1 MPPTFLTFGEVLEIH
16 RDQIGRYGGAAGIRD
31 LGLLQSAL
39 AQPRV
44 TFGGALLHGDL
55 AEMAAAYLFH
65 LVCDHPFI
73 DGNKRVALVSAIVF
87 LRLNKKNL
95 DVTEDKLEALV
106 TSVAQGKMTKAR
118 IANFFRS
125 RLT

>member
-1 MPPTFLTFGEVLEIH
+1 M
-16 RDQIGRYGGAAGIRD
+16 
-31 LGLLQSAL
+31 
-39 AQPRV
+39 
-44 TFGGALLHGDL
+44 LHGDL

-73 DGNKRVALVSAIVF
+73 DANKRVGLVSAIVF

-125 RLT
+125 RLI

>member
-1 MPPTFLTFGEVLEIH
+1 LTFGEVLEIH

-73 DGNKRVALVSAIVF
+73 DGNSNKRVGLVSAIVF

>member
-1 MPPTFLTFGEVLEIH
+1 MPPTFLTLGEVLEIH

-39 AQPRV
+39 AQPQA
-44 TFGGALLHGDL
+44 TFGGEFLNGDL

-73 DGNKRVALVSAIVF
+73 DGNKRVGLVSAIVF

-95 DVTEDKLEALV
+95 DATEDKLEVLV
-106 TSVAQGKMTKAR
+106 TSIAQGKMTKAK

-125 RLT
+125 RLS

>member
-1 MPPTFLTFGEVLEIH
+1 MPPTFLTLGEVLEIH

-39 AQPRV
+39 SQPRA
-44 TFGGALLHGDL
+44 TFGGEFLHGDL

-65 LVCDHPFI
+65 LVCDHSFV
-73 DGNKRVALVSAIVF
+73 DGNKRVGLVSAIVF

-95 DVTEDKLEALV
+95 DVTEDKLE
-106 TSVAQGKMTKAR
+106 
-118 IANFFRS
+118 
-125 RLT
+125 

>member
-1 MPPTFLTFGEVLEIH
+1 MPPTFLTLGEVLEIH

-39 AQPRV
+39 SQPRT
-44 TFGGALLHGDL
+44 TFGGEFLHGDL

-65 LVCDHPFI
+65 LVCDHPFV
-73 DGNKRVALVSAIVF
+73 DGNKRVGLVSAIVF

-106 TSVAQGKMTKAR
+106 TSVAQGKMTKAK
-118 IANFFRS
+118 IAKFFRS
-125 RLT
+125 RLI

>member
-1 MPPTFLTFGEVLEIH
+1 MPPTFLTLGEVLEIH

-39 AQPRV
+39 SQPRA
-44 TFGGALLHGDL
+44 TFGGEFLHGDL

-65 LVCDHPFI
+65 LVCDHPFV
-73 DGNKRVALVSAIVF
+73 DGNKRVGLVSAIVF

-106 TSVAQGKMTKAR
+106 TSVAQGKMTKAK
-118 IANFFRS
+118 IAKFFRS
-125 RLT
+125 RLI